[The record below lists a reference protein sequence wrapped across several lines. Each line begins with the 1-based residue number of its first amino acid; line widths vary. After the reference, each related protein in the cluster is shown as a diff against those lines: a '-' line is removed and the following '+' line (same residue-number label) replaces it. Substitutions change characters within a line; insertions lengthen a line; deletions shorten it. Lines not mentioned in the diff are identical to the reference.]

1 VLAAAQQTAS
11 TPAPQAQQP
20 KDQQNQSIPDA
31 PSAVQ
36 PAPPLPENPSQT
48 APEPMPQQPSPGRNA
63 APPTQQEPSPADQN
77 ANPGPRPPINIR
89 TVPQGGATKE
99 SGSAQDQLFTIST
112 NVNQVLIPVTVKD
125 ESGHLVNG
133 LGPKDFSVLENGKKQ
148 TLNFFTS
155 DPFALSTAVVFD
167 LGMKDVDLQKV
178 NHTFPAL
185 EGAFSQFDEISL
197 YTYSNAVSQLSGWG
211 AVGRKLSATLDDLRK
226 VRGQNNGPPVTSG
239 PLGPQGP
246 MINDRPVDPAAPIV
260 YAPVQEAHVL
270 NDAVLR
276 AAMDL
281 AQRDRTRRKVIFII
295 SDGREYR
302 SNASYRDVLRI
313 LLANNILVYAVDPGG
328 SALPGYH
335 TLSKLHVPR
344 LGYSDILPKYVNA
357 TGGEVFNELTRTGIE
372 DAYTQ
377 ALGDARNQYTMGYVT
392 HAAASG
398 SYRDIEILV
407 GRPGCKSSIRPCVN
421 VYAKAGYYPA
431 PPVR

>member
-1 VLAAAQQTAS
+1 MHQISPSRHPTTRNAQRGSSHLLSLCGRTWRASSRLFLSLLLPAACVLAAAQQRAS

-155 DPFALSTAVVFD
+155 DPFALSTAVIFD
-167 LGMKDVDLQKV
+167 VGMKDVDLQKV

-197 YTYSNAVSQLSGWG
+197 YTFSNAVAQLSSWS
-211 AVGRKLSATLDDLRK
+211 AVGQRLDATLNSLSQ
-226 VRGQNNGPPVTSG
+226 VRGQNNGPPVTDG

-246 MINDRPVDPAAPIV
+246 MINNRPVDPAAPIV
-260 YAPVQEAHVL
+260 YAPVQE
-270 NDAVLR
+270 
-276 AAMDL
+276 
-281 AQRDRTRRKVIFII
+281 
-295 SDGREYR
+295 
-302 SNASYRDVLRI
+302 
-313 LLANNILVYAVDPGG
+313 
-328 SALPGYH
+328 
-335 TLSKLHVPR
+335 
-344 LGYSDILPKYVNA
+344 
-357 TGGEVFNELTRTGIE
+357 
-372 DAYTQ
+372 
-377 ALGDARNQYTMGYVT
+377 
-392 HAAASG
+392 
-398 SYRDIEILV
+398 
-407 GRPGCKSSIRPCVN
+407 
-421 VYAKAGYYPA
+421 
-431 PPVR
+431 